1 MTKDEQK
8 IRQALKDRRA
18 ELIALEKATAD
29 DRRPVELDQA
39 RVGRLSRMDALQ
51 SQAMALETER
61 RRRREIQKIE
71 AAIGRLDSGDFGYCV
86 SCGEEIETA
95 RLKTDPSIPICFSCA
110 KR

>member
-18 ELIALEKATAD
+18 ELIAHEKATAD

-61 RRRREIQKIE
+61 RRRRQIQKIE

-95 RLKTDPSIPICFSCA
+95 RLKIDPSIPICLSCA
-110 KR
+110 KK